1 MHINTPQISTF
12 AGDPRKIPAQP
23 TDGVRHADGAGI
35 ARDPGE
41 AHLRM
46 LGAPASLRLRLIV
59 SIAVVLI
66 VILALGSGLVYWHA
80 EQEVQVELGAAI
92 DVGAH
97 TVHNAV
103 DDVEEAAHPLRHLEL
118 LVADF
123 DGDRHL
129 RASLISSDD
138 RVIYRSTPQPPSDPA
153 PDWFYRLLAAR
164 TVSSR
169 IELPAPFASFGTIL
183 LQADSRNEISEV
195 WGDVTLTLS
204 ILGIFCGLNA
214 VLVYWVTGRAL
225 RPLDAISAAFD
236 GIGTGDYG
244 LRVKEHGPRELAQLC
259 RGFNL
264 MAERLAEIQNRQHR
278 LEHQL
283 AAVQEEERAELAR
296 DLHDEIGPLLFA
308 VSVDLSILQQDDTV
322 SGTPIAARIESV
334 RDSIGLV
341 YKEVKAILGRLRPA
355 TLVDLGLAQAAEGLV
370 SFWQTRYPAVA
381 FDLQVPVEGFGMKI
395 DNAIYHIIQESL
407 SNALRHGKPTRI
419 AISVRVEKDEVLTTI
434 SDNGIGLKPKGHGTP
449 GFGLIG
455 MQERVKV
462 LGGTLNVSNSSVG
475 AGVVVSARLPTHPP
489 TESTN
494 RGTLQR
500 VAQQ

>member
-1 MHINTPQISTF
+1 MRRAVDVGSVDLSRF
-12 AGDPRKIPAQP
+12 
-23 TDGVRHADGAGI
+23 V
-35 ARDPGE
+35 
-41 AHLRM
+41 M
-46 LGAPASLRLRLIV
+46 LGAPVSLRLRLIV
-59 SIAVVLI
+59 SIGLVLI
-66 VILALGSGLVYWHA
+66 LILAFGSVLVYWHA
-80 EQEVQVELGAAI
+80 EHEVEVELHAAI

-97 TVHNAV
+97 TIHNAV
-103 DDVEEAAHPLRHLEL
+103 DDVEEAARPLRHLEL

-129 RASLISSDD
+129 QASLVGLND
-138 RVIYRSTPQPPSDPA
+138 RIIYRSTPQPPTDPA

-164 TVSSR
+164 SVSSR
-169 IELPAPFASFGTIL
+169 IELPAPFARFGTIL

-204 ILGIFCGLNA
+204 ILVIFCGLNA

-225 RPLDAISAAFD
+225 RPLDSISAAFN
-236 GIGTGDYG
+236 GIGAGDYG
-244 LRVKEHGPRELAQLC
+244 LRVKEDGPRELAQVC

-264 MAERLAEIQNRQHR
+264 MAEQLAEVQDRKHR

-283 AAVQEEERAELAR
+283 AAVQEEERSELAR

-308 VSVDLSILQQDDTV
+308 VSVDLSVIQQNEMV
-322 SGTPIAARIESV
+322 CNTPIATRIELI
-334 RDSIGLV
+334 RDSIGRV
-341 YKEVKAILGRLRPA
+341 YKDVKSILGRLRPA

-381 FDLQVPVEGFGMKI
+381 FDLRVSAEGFGTKI
-395 DNAIYHIIQESL
+395 DDTIYHLIQEGL
-407 SNALRHGKPTRI
+407 SNALRHGKPARI
-419 AISVRVEKDEVLTTI
+419 EISVGLEGGEVLTVI
-434 SDNGIGLKPKGHGTP
+434 SDDGVGLKPEGYGA

-462 LGGTLNVSNSSVG
+462 LGGILRVSNSAIG
-475 AGVVVSARLPTHPP
+475 GGVVVSARLPIRPP

-494 RGTLQR
+494 EATLQR
-500 VAQQ
+500 AARQ

>member
-1 MHINTPQISTF
+1 
-12 AGDPRKIPAQP
+12 
-23 TDGVRHADGAGI
+23 
-35 ARDPGE
+35 
-41 AHLRM
+41 M
-46 LGAPASLRLRLIV
+46 LGAPVSLRLQLIV
-59 SIAVVLI
+59 SMALMLML
-66 VILALGSGLVYWHA
+66 ILALGSVLVYWHA
-80 EQEVQVELGAAI
+80 EHEVDVELGAAI
-92 DVGAH
+92 EVGAH
-97 TVHNAV
+97 TIHNAV

-129 RASLISSDD
+129 RASLVDGHD

-164 TVSSR
+164 AVSSR
-169 IELPAPFASFGTIL
+169 IDLPAPFARFGLVL

-225 RPLDAISAAFD
+225 RPLDAISAAFN
-236 GIGTGDYG
+236 GIGAGDYG
-244 LRVKEHGPRELAQLC
+244 LRVREHGPRELAQLC

-264 MAERLAEIQNRQHR
+264 MAEQLAGIQSRKHR

-308 VSVDLSILQQDDTV
+308 VSVDLSVLRQDETV
-322 SGTPIAARIESV
+322 CDTPIAARIELV

-355 TLVDLGLAQAAEGLV
+355 SMVDLGLAQAAEGLV
-370 SFWQTRYPAVA
+370 SFWQTRYPAVT
-381 FDLQVPVEGFGMKI
+381 FNLQAPAEGFGTKI
-395 DNAIYHIIQESL
+395 DDAIYHIIQESL

-419 AISVRVEKDEVLTTI
+419 EISVGVEGDHVVTMI
-434 SDNGIGLKPKGHGTP
+434 SDNGAGLKSEGHGP

-455 MQERVKV
+455 MQERVKGV
-462 LGGTLNVSNSSVG
+462 RGTLSVG
-475 AGVVVSARLPTHPP
+475 NSPIGSGAVVCARLPIHRP
-489 TESTN
+489 TDSSS
-494 RGTLQR
+494 GAALQGM
-500 VAQQ
+500 ALQ

>member
-1 MHINTPQISTF
+1 
-12 AGDPRKIPAQP
+12 
-23 TDGVRHADGAGI
+23 
-35 ARDPGE
+35 
-41 AHLRM
+41 M
-46 LGAPASLRLRLIV
+46 LGAPVSLRLRLIV
-59 SIAVVLI
+59 SIALVLI
-66 VILALGSGLVYWHA
+66 LVLALGSVLVYWHA
-80 EQEVQVELGAAI
+80 GREVEVELHAAI

-123 DGDRHL
+123 DGDRHV
-129 RASLISSDD
+129 RASLVGVDD

-164 TVSSR
+164 PVSSH
-169 IELPAPFASFGTIL
+169 IELPAPFARFGTIL

-225 RPLDAISAAFD
+225 RPLDAISAAFN
-236 GIGTGDYG
+236 GIGAGDYG
-244 LRVKEHGPRELAQLC
+244 LRVKEHGSRELAQLC

-264 MAERLAEIQNRQHR
+264 MAEQLAEVQSRKHR

-283 AAVQEEERAELAR
+283 AAVQEEERSELAR

-308 VSVDLSILQQDDTV
+308 VSVDLSVLQQDETV
-322 SGTPIAARIESV
+322 CNTPIAVQIELI
-334 RDSIGLV
+334 RDSIGRV

-355 TLVDLGLAQAAEGLV
+355 SLVDLGLGQAAEGLV

-381 FDLQVPVEGFGMKI
+381 FNLQAPAEGFGTKI
-395 DNAIYHIIQESL
+395 DDALYHIIQEGL

-419 AISVRVEKDEVLTTI
+419 EISVSLEGDEVLAMI
-434 SDNGIGLKPKGHGTP
+434 SDNGIGLKPEGHGP

-455 MQERVKV
+455 MQERVKG
-462 LGGTLNVSNSSVG
+462 LGGTLSVG
-475 AGVVVSARLPTHPP
+475 NSAVGGGVVVSARLPIHPP
-489 TESTN
+489 TGSTS
-494 RGTLQR
+494 GAVLQA
-500 VAQQ
+500 VALQ

>member
-1 MHINTPQISTF
+1 
-12 AGDPRKIPAQP
+12 
-23 TDGVRHADGAGI
+23 
-35 ARDPGE
+35 
-41 AHLRM
+41 M
-46 LGAPASLRLRLIV
+46 LGAPVSLRLRLIV
-59 SIAVVLI
+59 SIGLMLI
-66 VILALGSGLVYWHA
+66 LILALGSVLIYWHA
-80 EQEVQVELGAAI
+80 EHEVEVELGAAI
-92 DVGAH
+92 EVGAH

-103 DDVEEAAHPLRHLEL
+103 DDAEEAANPLRHLEL

-129 RASLISSDD
+129 RASLVNGD
-138 RVIYRSTPQPPSDPA
+138 RIIYHSTPQPPSDPA

-164 TVSSR
+164 SVSSR
-169 IELPAPFASFGTIL
+169 IDLPAPFARFGNIL

-225 RPLDAISAAFD
+225 RPLDAISAAFN
-236 GIGTGDYG
+236 GIGAGDYG

-264 MAERLAEIQNRQHR
+264 MAEQLAGVRSRKHR

-283 AAVQEEERAELAR
+283 AAVQEEERSELAR

-308 VSVDLSILQQDDTV
+308 VSVDLSVLQQDETV
-322 SGTPIAARIESV
+322 CDTPIAARIELV
-334 RDSIGLV
+334 RDSIGRV

-355 TLVDLGLAQAAEGLV
+355 SLVDLGLAQAAEGLV

-381 FDLQVPVEGFGMKI
+381 FHLQAPAEGFGTKI
-395 DNAIYHIIQESL
+395 DDAIYHIIQESL

-419 AISVRVEKDEVLTTI
+419 EISVGLEGDEVLTMI
-434 SDNGIGLKPKGHGTP
+434 ADNGVGLKPQGHGP

-455 MQERVKV
+455 MQERVKG
-462 LGGTLNVSNSSVG
+462 LGGSLSVG
-475 AGVVVSARLPTHPP
+475 NFAVGGGVVVSARLPIHPP
-489 TESTN
+489 MESTS
-494 RGTLQR
+494 RTMLQG
-500 VAQQ
+500 VALQ

>member
-1 MHINTPQISTF
+1 
-12 AGDPRKIPAQP
+12 
-23 TDGVRHADGAGI
+23 
-35 ARDPGE
+35 
-41 AHLRM
+41 M
-46 LGAPASLRLRLIV
+46 LGAPVSLRLRLIV
-59 SIAVVLI
+59 SIALVLI
-66 VILALGSGLVYWHA
+66 MILALGSVLVYWHA
-80 EQEVQVELGAAI
+80 EHEVEVELRAAI

-129 RASLISSDD
+129 RASLVGGDD
-138 RVIYRSTPQPPSDPA
+138 RIIYRSTPQPPTEPA

-164 TVSSR
+164 PVSSR
-169 IELPAPFASFGTIL
+169 IELPAPFARYGTIL

-225 RPLDAISAAFD
+225 RPLDAISAAFN
-236 GIGTGDYG
+236 GIGAGDYG
-244 LRVKEHGPRELAQLC
+244 LRVKEHGSRELAQLC

-264 MAERLAEIQNRQHR
+264 MAEQLAEVQSRKHR

-283 AAVQEEERAELAR
+283 AAVQEEERSELAR

-308 VSVDLSILQQDDTV
+308 VSVDLSVLQQDETV
-322 SGTPIAARIESV
+322 CNTPIVGQIELI
-334 RDSIGLV
+334 RDSIGRV

-355 TLVDLGLAQAAEGLV
+355 SLVDLGLGQAAEGLV

-381 FDLQVPVEGFGMKI
+381 FNLQAPAEGFGTKI
-395 DNAIYHIIQESL
+395 DDAIYHIIQESL
-407 SNALRHGKPTRI
+407 SNALRHARPTRI
-419 AISVRVEKDEVLTTI
+419 EISVSLEGDEVVTVI
-434 SDNGIGLKPKGHGTP
+434 ADDGVGLKPHGHGA

-455 MQERVKV
+455 MQERVKS
-462 LGGTLNVSNSSVG
+462 LGGNLSVG
-475 AGVVVSARLPTHPP
+475 HTAVGGGVEVSARLPIHPP
-489 TESTN
+489 TESMS
-494 RGTLQR
+494 GAMLQG
-500 VAQQ
+500 VAL

>member
-1 MHINTPQISTF
+1 
-12 AGDPRKIPAQP
+12 
-23 TDGVRHADGAGI
+23 
-35 ARDPGE
+35 
-41 AHLRM
+41 M
-46 LGAPASLRLRLIV
+46 LGAPVSLRLRLIV
-59 SIAVVLI
+59 SIALVLI
-66 VILALGSGLVYWHA
+66 VILAIGSVLVYWHA
-80 EQEVQVELGAAI
+80 EHEVEVELRAAI

-129 RASLISSDD
+129 RASLVNGED
-138 RVIYRSTPQPPSDPA
+138 RVVYRSTPQPPSAPA

-164 TVSSR
+164 SVSSH
-169 IELPAPFASFGTIL
+169 IDLPAPFARFGTIL

-225 RPLDAISAAFD
+225 RPLDAISAAFN
-236 GIGTGDYG
+236 GIGAGHYG
-244 LRVKEHGPRELAQLC
+244 SRVKEHGPRELAQLC

-264 MAERLAEIQNRQHR
+264 MAEKLAEVQSRKHR

-283 AAVQEEERAELAR
+283 AAVQEEERSELAR

-308 VSVDLSILQQDDTV
+308 VSVDLSVLQQDEAVCDT
-322 SGTPIAARIESV
+322 SIAARIESV

-355 TLVDLGLAQAAEGLV
+355 SLVDLGLAQAAEGLV

-381 FDLQVPVEGFGMKI
+381 FNLQAPAEGFGTSI
-395 DNAIYHIIQESL
+395 DDAIYHIIQESL
-407 SNALRHGKPTRI
+407 SNALRHGRPTRI
-419 AISVRVEKDEVLTTI
+419 EISVSLEGDGVLTMI
-434 SDNGIGLKPKGHGTP
+434 SDNGVGLKPEGHDP

-455 MQERVKV
+455 MQERVKG
-462 LGGTLNVSNSSVG
+462 LGGILSVG
-475 AGVVVSARLPTHPP
+475 NSAVGGGAVVSARLPLHPP
-489 TESTN
+489 TASAT
-494 RGTLQR
+494 GAMLQG
-500 VAQQ
+500 VALQ